1 MEVGDV
7 FETVE
12 AFQKKAIADAGTKGI
27 EVERGSKEV
36 ARGVGGNGGVRGGW
50 GFREGLGR
58 GLWGCGV

>member
-12 AFQKKAIADAGTKGI
+12 AFQKKAIAHAGTKGI

-36 ARGVGGNGGVRGGW
+36 ARGVGGKGGVRGGW
-50 GFREGLGR
+50 D
-58 GLWGCGV
+58 